1 MAKIVV
7 FKRGYL
13 YLILWIDALMPR
25 LENPVGMKVFYKEES
40 RTVSSIQELTPD
52 NNSDFKLEATSIWS
66 FPTRGNWASHKGDY
80 RGNFAPQIPRNVI
93 ERYSVKGD
101 TVLDPMVGSGT
112 TLIEAKLTGRNGIGV
127 DINQKPLE
135 ISKKRLEEI
144 PNELTTSQS
153 LFLGDARNLNK
164 IQDNEIDLI
173 CTHPPY
179 LNIIRYSENNPH
191 DLSYTGSVKY
201 FINEMVKIAS
211 ECFRVLKGDKF
222 LAILIG
228 DTRKHRHYI
237 PLSTYVLKTFLDA
250 GFILREDIIKHQW
263 NCKSTPLWR
272 KQSMKYNFHMI
283 MHEHLYI
290 FRKPKINE
298 NITKLKYS
306 SKNNGII

>member
-1 MAKIVV
+1 
-7 FKRGYL
+7 
-13 YLILWIDALMPR
+13 
-25 LENPVGMKVFYKEES
+25 MKEFYKSYNE
-40 RTVSSIQELTPD
+40 TNNVQQTSSD
-52 NNSDFKLEATSIWS
+52 NGVSDFRLEATTIWS
-66 FPTRGNWASHKGDY
+66 FPERGSWASHKGDY

-93 ERYSVKGD
+93 ERYSAQGD

-112 TLIEAKLTGRNGIGV
+112 TLIEAKLTGRNGIGI

-144 PNELTTSQS
+144 PNELNTSQS

-164 IQDNEIDLI
+164 IQDNKIDLI

-179 LNIIRYSENNPH
+179 LNIIKYSENNPQ

-201 FINEMVKIAS
+201 FINEIEKVAS
-211 ECFRVLKGDKF
+211 ECYRVLKGDKF

-237 PLSTYVLKTFLDA
+237 PLSAYVLKTFLEA

-263 NCKSTPLWR
+263 NCKSTQLWR

-290 FRKPKINE
+290 FRKPKIDE
-298 NITKLKYS
+298 NITKFKYS
-306 SKNNGII
+306 SKNSEIL